1 MVKHSRRR
9 SHSVKRGGSGYTSA
23 SSYGEYVNGS
33 GGSQFSRTFDQSGP
47 YGGRVG
53 SEYVGAQGQ
62 NASQP
67 NTPTDSQINLIQSA
81 GRRHKKRGGFP
92 IGSIVNQAIV
102 PFSLL
107 GLQQTYRRK
116 KHGGRKSRK
125 NRTRS
130 HRRR

>member
-9 SHSVKRGGSGYTSA
+9 SYRGGSGYTSG

-33 GGSQFSRTFDQSGP
+33 PDAQFSRTFDQSGP

-62 NASQP
+62 WASQP
-67 NTPTDSQINLIQSA
+67 NTPTASNLSLIQSA
-81 GRRHKKRGGFP
+81 GRRRKKRGGFP
-92 IGSIVNQAIV
+92 IGSIINQAVV

-116 KHGGRKSRK
+116 KHGGRKSSK

-130 HRRR
+130 RRRK

>member
-9 SHSVKRGGSGYTSA
+9 SHSVKRGGGGYTSA

-33 GGSQFSRTFDQSGP
+33 GGSQFSRTFDQAGP

-62 NASQP
+62 NAGQP
-67 NTPTDSQINLIQSA
+67 NTPTDSQLSLIQSA

-116 KHGGRKSRK
+116 KHGGRKTRK

>member
-9 SHSVKRGGSGYTSA
+9 SHSVKRGGGYTSA
-23 SSYGEYVNGS
+23 ASYGEYVNGS

-62 NASQP
+62 WASQP
-67 NTPTDSQINLIQSA
+67 NTPTASNLSLIQSA
-81 GRRHKKRGGFP
+81 GRRRRKHGGFP
-92 IGSIVNQAIV
+92 IGSIINQAVV

-116 KHGGRKSRK
+116 KHGGRKSR
-125 NRTRS
+125 RRS

>member
-23 SSYGEYVNGS
+23 ASYGSFVNGDPA
-33 GGSQFSRTFDQSGP
+33 SQFSRTFDQSGP

-62 NASQP
+62 WSTQP
-67 NTPTDSQINLIQSA
+67 NTPNASQLSLIQSA
-81 GRRHKKRGGFP
+81 GRRHKKRGGFLGP
-92 IGSIVNQAIV
+92 VINQAIV

-116 KHGGRKSRK
+116 KNGGRKTRK

-130 HRRR
+130 HRR

>member
-9 SHSVKRGGSGYTSA
+9 SQSVKRGGGGYTSA
-23 SSYGEYVNGS
+23 SSYGSYVNGDPA
-33 GGSQFSRTFDQSGP
+33 SQFSRTFDQSGP

-62 NASQP
+62 WAGQP
-67 NTPTDSQINLIQSA
+67 NTPTDAQLSLIQSA
-81 GRRHKKRGGFP
+81 GRRRKKRGGFLGP
-92 IGSIVNQAIV
+92 VINQGIV
-102 PFSLL
+102 PFTLL
-107 GLQQTYRRK
+107 GLQQTYRNK

>member
-1 MVKHSRRR
+1 MVKLSRR
-9 SHSVKRGGSGYTSA
+9 SYKGGSGYTSA

-33 GGSQFSRTFDQSGP
+33 PSAQFSRTFDQSGP

-62 NASQP
+62 WSSQP
-67 NTPTDSQINLIQSA
+67 NTPSASNLSLIQSA
-81 GRRHKKRGGFP
+81 GKRRKKRGGFP
-92 IGSIVNQAIV
+92 VGSIINQAVV
-102 PFSLL
+102 PFTLL

-125 NRTRS
+125 NCRRS
-130 HRRR
+130 RRR

>member
-1 MVKHSRRR
+1 MVKHSRRHR
-9 SHSVKRGGSGYTSA
+9 HSHSIKRGGGNYTSG
-23 SSYGEYVNGS
+23 SSYGEYVNGPP
-33 GGSQFSRTFDQSGP
+33 GAQFSRTFDQSGP

-62 NASQP
+62 WSGQP
-67 NTPTDSQINLIQSA
+67 NTPTAANLSLIQSA

-92 IGSIVNQAIV
+92 IGSIINQAVV

-116 KHGGRKSRK
+116 KHGGRKSR
-125 NRTRS
+125 RRS
-130 HRRR
+130 RRYK